1 MQQIKI
7 SIPHFYCLEYI
18 EDNKKL
24 IVDIDFREAKI
35 RIGKSLIKKW
45 EKPYDGEEI
54 SEEKREEIYKTIME
68 YLLKSYSLEDLI
80 EID

>member
-35 RIGKSLIKKW
+35 HIGKSLIKKW

>member
-7 SIPHFYCLEYI
+7 SIPHFYCLEYT

-54 SEEKREEIYKTIME
+54 SEKKREEIYKTIIE
-68 YLLKSYSLEDLI
+68 YLLKSYRLEDLI